1 MRSAVLDTNVIVS
14 AALAIERRAESA
26 PRVLVEEELFGKQSF
41 RSMTSDLLLY
51 ELSDALSRQ
60 QRVLSPRSI
69 RRFVERIAR
78 ESTIV
83 PIYNVPMGGRD
94 RKDDKVIETA
104 LNANADVIVSGDR
117 DLYEP
122 RAVYGIA
129 KTGVGIRRRP
139 IRVVGVRTFLAE
151 LRFGP
156 WFSPLLL
163 AAS

>member
-1 MRSAVLDTNVIVS
+1 M
-14 AALAIERRAESA
+14 
-26 PRVLVEEELFGKQSF
+26 
-41 RSMTSDLLLY
+41 
-51 ELSDALSRQ
+51 
-60 QRVLSPRSI
+60 LSPEASSASSSGSPGNRPWCPFTTF
-69 RRFVERIAR
+69 RWAAA
-78 ESTIV
+78 
-83 PIYNVPMGGRD
+83 D

-122 RAVYGIA
+122 RAVY
-129 KTGVGIRRRP
+129 GVGIRRRP